1 MPPTISDP
9 VTWQQAEVLMQPAFI
24 RLVDNIRKQLEI
36 SSWKG
41 TYQDIN
47 IWIPGTTNE
56 TKTLVI
62 QLMKELESATPERAL
77 EIRKN
82 LAKLPTPQPGYHLCL
97 QRQGQEINID
107 MWELCYQVC
116 FLDYSSN
123 SESPV
128 VIDTSLIDDSG
139 DVDWHSLDE
148 KTKEII
154 EQVFA
159 GLPDLGNG

>member
-9 VTWQQAEVLMQPAFI
+9 ATWQQAEILMQPAFI
-24 RLVDNIRKQLEI
+24 RLVDNIRKQLEV

-41 TYQDIN
+41 TYQDVT
-47 IWIPGTTNE
+47 IWNPETTDE
-56 TKTLVI
+56 TKTLVT
-62 QLMKELESATPERAL
+62 QLLKELENATPEQTL
-77 EIRKN
+77 KIRQN

-97 QRQGQEINID
+97 QRQGKEINID

-116 FLDYSSN
+116 FLDYFSH
-123 SESPV
+123 SESSV
-128 VIDTSLIDDSG
+128 AIDTSLIDDSG

-148 KTKEII
+148 KTKDVVKH
-154 EQVFA
+154 VFA